1 MEILSFLLPFH
12 LSPFKLDVLPSIFF
26 LVIWGV
32 FFFTIFKVYQ
42 TAKPE
47 NWENNWYGGN
57 KNNKS
62 KKLDAEARAEVV
74 ALRKAGAT
82 YEKLREKF
90 GISNTQIAN
99 IFKKASV

>member
-1 MEILSFLLPFH
+1 MGTSWWADRCL
-12 LSPFKLDVLPSIFF
+12 KSI
-26 LVIWGV
+26 
-32 FFFTIFKVYQ
+32 
-42 TAKPE
+42 
-47 NWENNWYGGN
+47 
-57 KNNKS
+57 

-99 IFKKASV
+99 ILKKASV

>member
-1 MEILSFLLPFH
+1 
-12 LSPFKLDVLPSIFF
+12 V
-26 LVIWGV
+26 
-32 FFFTIFKVYQ
+32 
-42 TAKPE
+42 
-47 NWENNWYGGN
+47 GGPIVVSRA
-57 KNNKS
+57 S

-99 IFKKASV
+99 ILKKASV

>member
-1 MEILSFLLPFH
+1 ELYIH
-12 LSPFKLDVLPSIFF
+12 HIVTGKKWARV
-26 LVIWGV
+26 
-32 FFFTIFKVYQ
+32 
-42 TAKPE
+42 
-47 NWENNWYGGN
+47 GGPIVVSRA
-57 KNNKS
+57 S

-99 IFKKASV
+99 ILKKASV